1 MNEVGRD
8 SELYQ
13 LIFAQRWDEARDLLH
28 SKDVS
33 SSKKNSM
40 VFYRDQDGRVPLTV
54 TKRKK
59 SCNPF
64 MMIPEDICLIMLDIG
79 GDGLVKVSDDC
90 NRTILHHVEDS
101 LWIGRSRKVL
111 NYILQLGGRE
121 LSLMVDE
128 TRETALHKACSA
140 KDPQIFVIDLLLKI
154 GGKGLARMVNSSEC
168 TALHELCRQQ
178 HPCKEAVLKVIDV
191 GENDLVLMHDKSK
204 RSALYHLLS
213 HEYPPTDLINCI
225 IQRGGEYLL
234 QSCVESKLTNTSQR
248 TIFNSTPSYKE
259 SVKYLINQGGK
270 RLTLMYDDSM

>member
-1 MNEVGRD
+1 
-8 SELYQ
+8 
-13 LIFAQRWDEARDLLH
+13 
-28 SKDVS
+28 
-33 SSKKNSM
+33 
-40 VFYRDQDGRVPLTV
+40 
-54 TKRKK
+54 
-59 SCNPF
+59 
-64 MMIPEDICLIMLDIG
+64 
-79 GDGLVKVSDDC
+79 
-90 NRTILHHVEDS
+90 
-101 LWIGRSRKVL
+101 
-111 NYILQLGGRE
+111 
-121 LSLMVDE
+121 
-128 TRETALHKACSA
+128 
-140 KDPQIFVIDLLLKI
+140 
-154 GGKGLARMVNSSEC
+154 MVNSSEC